1 MANLLQHPV
10 MTDFIYPFL
19 LVFFILFA
27 ILEKT
32 KLFGSE
38 GNVKQLN
45 ALVSLVIGLIFVS
58 AIFPKVVLGN
68 LMLFLVLALVIAFVG
83 LLLWGFITGGP
94 KKEGDSFLGGK
105 ASKWFGG
112 VLIVAIVIAVIWA
125 TGLHLGL
132 EKAFDWIFNSSN
144 SGSFWTNFFM
154 VAIVVGA
161 IAMVLGVKAK
171 TSDKP

>member
-27 ILEKT
+27 VLEKT

-38 GNVKQLN
+38 GNTKQLN
-45 ALVSLVIGLIFVS
+45 ALVSLVIGLIFIS
-58 AIFPKVVLGN
+58 AVFPKIVAAN
-68 LMLFLVLALVIAFVG
+68 LMLFLVLAMIIAFVG

-94 KKEGDSFLGGK
+94 EKSGDAFLGSK

-112 VLIVAIVIAVIWA
+112 VLILAIVIAVVWA
-125 TGLHLGL
+125 TGLDAGL
-132 EKAFDWIFNSSN
+132 EKAFDWIFNSTG
-144 SGSFWTNFFM
+144 SGEFWTNFILI
-154 VAIVVGA
+154 AIVVGA
-161 IAMVLGVKAK
+161 IAMVLGIKSK
-171 TSDKP
+171 TKP